1 MSTRGN
7 DGAKH
12 KHVKEQRPDPP
23 IEAGLDT
30 DQVTLVG
37 ACGFEPFSG
46 ATEMQQVRST
56 ARTSSVD
63 GNLIV
68 RHNCGNCKRG
78 LPANDTASYS
88 LKC

>member
-12 KHVKEQRPDPP
+12 KHVKERRPDPP
-23 IEAGLDT
+23 IEAGLDI

-46 ATEMQQVRST
+46 ATEVQQVRST
-56 ARTSSVD
+56 GSSVD
-63 GNLIV
+63 GNFII
-68 RHNCGNCKRG
+68 RQDCGNYKRG
-78 LPANDTASYS
+78 LPANDRSS
-88 LKC
+88 NILHC